1 MTMTDISHITQLVDN
16 FRAETQKDAIT
27 PESLGALLQAM
38 VNLLQGTA
46 EQKEVNAIA
55 ETLKGSGE
63 SLLALQ
69 NLINAI
75 VEKTSRGTMYHAKGI
90 IPPMIDLSQVDSVP
104 GVTSSSQM
112 ARMSFPVEYIVTSMG
127 YPMGTLFIFG
137 DSMGHAVTQVIV
149 THSLLDES
157 GVLSAN
163 HGNALHVYYR
173 RYNITTHHGT
183 AGEWTPW
190 QDFVSPEKFATL
202 TRNVL
207 DLGTFESEEA
217 ALIAAKL
224 TNVSADASVSLIR
237 FNWDGGKKNGF
248 ILQQVGSQV
257 DDNLIDTYQFYTYG
271 GRCWYRL
278 IQWYYENDDKGHKSG
293 DFYTATTWK
302 SPFGNTLRFNENSRT
317 LQLLSFKNDLVSQV
331 TLPNDSLEDYV
342 AGVEYDQ
349 GYLVVD
355 AMARGQA
362 GRQAYPLNI
371 PTLQTAWNTGSEG
384 SFIYSKPWVN
394 GGDNSKTVLTVGSH
408 IAQHGGKLKM
418 RYIFWGGGSGAAY
431 GNEVPVATATCDGA
445 MSATDK
451 ALLDNLK
458 KRVEALESKI

>member
-1 MTMTDISHITQLVDN
+1 MDIKNINALIAAL
-16 FRAETQKDAIT
+16 RAEVAKDSVS
-27 PESLGALLQAM
+27 PDSLGAILQAI
-38 VNLLQGTA
+38 A
-46 EQKEVNAIA
+46 NALA
-55 ETLKGSGE
+55 DVGSPADI
-63 SLLALQ
+63 SALREF
-69 NLINAI
+69 I
-75 VEKTSRGTMYHAKGI
+75 T
-90 IPPMIDLSQVDSVP
+90 
-104 GVTSSSQM
+104 
-112 ARMSFPVEYIVTSMG
+112 
-127 YPMGTLFIFG
+127 TLFPANSLGEKYPRSAQNIMPQIIEMSALDDIPAQKTKSFLAG
-137 DSMGHAVTQVIV
+137 TKYQTEYLVTERGLLMGRLFLIADSMNHAVTQVLI
-149 THSLLDES
+149 THQLITPDGKFES
-157 GVLSAN
+157 G
-163 HGNALHVYYR
+163 HGQALRLYFR
-173 RYNITTHHGT
+173 RYNLTEHHGT
-183 AGEWTPW
+183 PGEWSAWAEYVPIEEV
-190 QDFVSPEKFATL
+190 QRLGK
-202 TRNVL
+202 NVR

-217 ALIAAKL
+217 ALLAAKL
-224 TNVSADASVSLIR
+224 TNVSADATVTLIR

-278 IQWYYENDDKGHKSG
+278 IQWYYADDGKGHKSG
-293 DFYTATTWK
+293 DFYTATAWK
-302 SPFGNTLRFNENSRT
+302 SPFGNTLRFNENSRV

-371 PTLQTAWNTGSEG
+371 PTLQTAWNTGTEG

-394 GGDNSKTVLTVGSH
+394 GGDNSKTVLAVGSH

-445 MSATDK
+445 MSAADK
-451 ALLDNLK
+451 QLLEDLK
-458 KRVEALESKI
+458 KRVEALEAKVK